1 MPIPTVQTITDIH
14 VGRVYDQ
21 RDPEGEVHYETFGR
35 LADFFGRNTPVHR
48 HYCFFQV
55 HILVQGGIH
64 INLDGQAYAGHAP
77 ILIFTPPTVPHS
89 FYSDEGTDGYVL
101 TIRQEVVR
109 QWLQAMPGQF
119 PDTLLRDP
127 RFIDLNASA
136 GQGVAAFSTLVQV
149 IELLGKE
156 FFADERGRSAAVLA
170 LGQSFFIH
178 LSRLLVLNEPSAPV
192 RAERSQDMKM
202 FLQFCDMVEAH
213 FRDHLTLVDYATRL
227 SITEARLN
235 DLCRRMAN
243 QPSKE
248 IVHARLEQEARRM
261 LRFTSVPVGEI
272 SYQLGF
278 ADPAYFSRFFTKRA
292 GQNPS
297 QFRAGEP

>member
-1 MPIPTVQTITDIH
+1 MPVRTIQTITDIN

-21 RDPEGEVHYETFGR
+21 RDPEGDVHYETFGR

-48 HYCFFQV
+48 HHSFFQAHV
-55 HILVQGGIH
+55 LVSGSIH
-64 INLDGQAYAGHAP
+64 LNLDGQAYAGRAP
-77 ILIFTPPTVPHS
+77 ALIFTPPTVPHS
-89 FYSDEGTDGYVL
+89 FYSDEDTDGHVL

-109 QWLQAMPGQF
+109 QWRQSMPGQF

-127 RFIDLNASA
+127 AFIDQTACGGLGAADFSA
-136 GQGVAAFSTLVQV
+136 LLQAV
-149 IELLGKE
+149 ELLGKE
-156 FFADERGRSAAVLA
+156 FFADDRGRSAAMLA
-170 LGQSFFIH
+170 LGQFFFIH
-178 LSRLLVLNEPSAPV
+178 LARLLVLNGQTAPV
-192 RAERSQDMKM
+192 RSERGQDMHL

-213 FRDHLTLVDYATRL
+213 FRDHLTLVDYARRL

-248 IVHARLEQEARRM
+248 IVHARLAREARRL

-278 ADPAYFSRFFTKRA
+278 ADPAYFSRFFTKRV

-297 QFRAGEP
+297 QFRAARP

>member
-14 VGRVYDQ
+14 VGRVYDR

-48 HYCFFQV
+48 HYCFFQAHV
-55 HILVQGGIH
+55 LVQGSIH
-64 INLDGQAYAGHAP
+64 LNLDGQAYAGHAP

-89 FYSDEGTDGYVL
+89 FYSEEGTDGYVL

-109 QWLQAMPGQF
+109 QWQQAMPGQF
-119 PDTLLRDP
+119 PDALLRDP
-127 RFIDLNASA
+127 AFVELNAC
-136 GQGVAAFSTLVQV
+136 GGRGDAAFSALVQV
-149 IELLGKE
+149 LELLGKE

-170 LGQSFFIH
+170 LGQCFFIH
-178 LSRLLVLNEPSAPV
+178 LSRLLVLNGPSAPV
-192 RAERSQDMKM
+192 RAERSQDMRL

-213 FRDHLTLVDYATRL
+213 FRDHLTLVDYASRL
-227 SITEARLN
+227 SITEPRLN

-248 IVHARLEQEARRM
+248 IVHARLEQEARRL

-278 ADPAYFSRFFTKRA
+278 ADPAYFSRFFAKRV
-292 GQNPS
+292 GESPS